1 MQVVHIKDFLHVIMM
16 RFCLESISHIFPQR
30 DYFEVFFNIFLNV
43 GFCFVCLL
51 VSIFFSLAVFGYTPL
66 ITWKEFQSCM
76 PWEIAILVGGGFA
89 LADGCE
95 VM

>member
-1 MQVVHIKDFLHVIMM
+1 MNISQVL
-16 RFCLESISHIFPQR
+16 PQR
-30 DYFEVFFNIFLNV
+30 PYFKMFFNMFLNV
-43 GFCFVCLL
+43 DGGFRFVL
-51 VSIFFSLAVFGYTPL
+51 VFVFFFSLAAFGYTPL

-95 VM
+95 VMQFIEDAEQLA

>member
-1 MQVVHIKDFLHVIMM
+1 MFVV
-16 RFCLESISHIFPQR
+16 
-30 DYFEVFFNIFLNV
+30 
-43 GFCFVCLL
+43 GA
-51 VSIFFSLAVFGYTPL
+51 IFFSYLIFFPLAVFGYMPM

-95 VM
+95 VMQFIDDTEQIA

>member
-1 MQVVHIKDFLHVIMM
+1 M
-16 RFCLESISHIFPQR
+16 
-30 DYFEVFFNIFLNV
+30 FLNV
-43 GFCFVCLL
+43 GGLGFFFL
-51 VSIFFSLAVFGYTPL
+51 FFSLAAFGYAPL

-95 VM
+95 VMQFIDDTEQLA

>member
-1 MQVVHIKDFLHVIMM
+1 MLVGG
-16 RFCLESISHIFPQR
+16 C
-30 DYFEVFFNIFLNV
+30 FFF
-43 GFCFVCLL
+43 
-51 VSIFFSLAVFGYTPL
+51 IFFSLAVFGYSPL

-95 VM
+95 VMQSMEDTEQLG

>member
-1 MQVVHIKDFLHVIMM
+1 MFVGGPY
-16 RFCLESISHIFPQR
+16 IFI
-30 DYFEVFFNIFLNV
+30 FN
-43 GFCFVCLL
+43 
-51 VSIFFSLAVFGYTPL
+51 FFSLAVFGYTPL

-95 VM
+95 VMQFIEDTEQIMCTSSNSDMK

>member
-1 MQVVHIKDFLHVIMM
+1 M
-16 RFCLESISHIFPQR
+16 
-30 DYFEVFFNIFLNV
+30 FFNMFLNV
-43 GFCFVCLL
+43 FVFCF
-51 VSIFFSLAVFGYTPL
+51 FFFPLAAFGYTPL

-89 LADGCE
+89 LAEGCE